1 MSMPEMPT
9 PERMAA
15 VVDAY
20 VAGFSAGDVEALVAL
35 FADDATVEDPV
46 GTPLKRGRDEIR
58 AFYAESVAT
67 GAKLELL
74 GDPRCA
80 ADFVAF
86 PFAVKLDWDGRRTV
100 IEVIDTFRIDA
111 AGKIAEMRAFFGPAN
126 MKSA

>member
-1 MSMPEMPT
+1 MPA
-9 PERMAA
+9 PEQMVAA
-15 VVDAY
+15 VQAY
-20 VAGFSAGDVEALVAL
+20 VDGFERGDLDAIVGL

-46 GTPLKRGRDEIR
+46 GTPPKRGLAEIR
-58 AFYAESVAT
+58 AFYAGSLAT

-80 ADFVAF
+80 GDYVAF
-86 PFAVKLDWDGRRTV
+86 PFAVKLEWDGRRQV
-100 IEVIDTFRIDA
+100 IEVIDTFRFDE